1 MNLDSMMEEYL
12 LTLEHDENRHYDS
25 EEYSEREDASAE
37 LERFVHWL
45 HHEKKTLILYR
56 LAPKPVKQKKQGWM
70 VVWDGNNQYCKT
82 SVLEDRAEASKLLG
96 AMGGYPNVRLVEV
109 TWEV

>member
-1 MNLDSMMEEYL
+1 MKTYELNAEEINLVLEALRYVKLHAYGGELRDGEVDEYYAL
-12 LTLEHDENRHYDS
+12 C
-25 EEYSEREDASAE
+25 A
-37 LERFVHWL
+37 
-45 HHEKKTLILYR
+45 LIDMLD
-56 LAPKPVKQKKQGWM
+56 PKPVKQKKQGWM

-82 SVLEDRAEASKLLG
+82 SVLEDRAEALKLLG